1 LSSNAASAGGA
12 EAATTTT
19 AAATTTSRQTR
30 RTTHGRL
37 RLALQANIDDKV
49 DAVPRGAASPVTT
62 F

>member
-19 AAATTTSRQTR
+19 AAATTSRQTR
-30 RTTHGRL
+30 GTTHGRL
-37 RLALQANIDDKV
+37 GLALQANIDDKV